1 MAVLDIRQSEPSQPS
16 ELIGSQIQKTASALW
31 QSAEDILSGDEEYPL
46 AIVLTGA
53 PGIGKTTLANMLAMK
68 LTGSNFAVS
77 TENGKE
83 VGVDRVRD
91 FMDSMN
97 NSNLFSV
104 TGHQC
109 WIINEGDNITE
120 AGQVAFLSLLDAC
133 PSNYHIILTSNE
145 DLDNW
150 SERFQTRFEVYNIPS
165 PTDEE
170 IAKGLED
177 RLRPEDDNPKLQK
190 IWPTVA
196 STASAGC
203 GGNVR
208 QAIMEIRAWKRKN
221 RIS

>member
-1 MAVLDIRQSEPSQPS
+1 MAVLDIRLNEPSQPS

-31 QSAEDILSGDEEYPL
+31 QSVDDVLAGDEEYPL
-46 AIVLTGA
+46 AVVLTGA
-53 PGIGKTTLANMLAMK
+53 PGIGKTTLANMLALK
-68 LTGSNFAVS
+68 LTGSNYAVT

-91 FMDSMN
+91 VMDTMH
-97 NSNLFSV
+97 NSTLFSL

-150 SERFQTRFEVYNIPS
+150 SERFQTRFEVYNITP
-165 PTDEE
+165 PDDEE
-170 IAKGLED
+170 IATCLED
-177 RLRPEDDNPKLQK
+177 RLRPENMTPQLEKLWPK
-190 IWPTVA
+190 VA
-196 STASAGC
+196 RTASEGC

-221 RIS
+221 KIS